1 MSQGTLTTSRRLFLG
16 GSLATVAGAMFPPLG
31 AKAFAQK
38 ASVTAAEFRAS
49 GKNAKIL
56 TRALRGNVSVL
67 MGSGGN
73 IIVLPGTDGM
83 VTVDSGLATSQAQI
97 RTALDAFSV
106 DPVRHLLNTHWH
118 FDHTDGNEWMHLG
131 GATIVAHENT
141 RKRMLSRQSIP
152 AFSFVTGPSPA
163 AALPTVVFS
172 ESQKMQLNGQSILMK
187 RYSPAHTDSDVSVFF
202 ESANVLHTGDTW
214 FHGYYPFIDYDSG
227 GSIDGM
233 ITASSENLERTDAQ
247 TIVLPGHGDVGRRT
261 DLAAFHEMLV
271 DIRGRVSSLKEKG
284 LSHSAAIAA
293 KPTEKYD
300 AMLGGGL
307 VSPALFTQLV
317 YQGV

>member
-118 FDHTDGNEWMHLG
+118 FDHTDGNEWMH
-131 GATIVAHENT
+131 
-141 RKRMLSRQSIP
+141 
-152 AFSFVTGPSPA
+152 
-163 AALPTVVFS
+163 
-172 ESQKMQLNGQSILMK
+172 
-187 RYSPAHTDSDVSVFF
+187 
-202 ESANVLHTGDTW
+202 
-214 FHGYYPFIDYDSG
+214 
-227 GSIDGM
+227 
-233 ITASSENLERTDAQ
+233 
-247 TIVLPGHGDVGRRT
+247 
-261 DLAAFHEMLV
+261 
-271 DIRGRVSSLKEKG
+271 
-284 LSHSAAIAA
+284 
-293 KPTEKYD
+293 
-300 AMLGGGL
+300 
-307 VSPALFTQLV
+307 
-317 YQGV
+317 